1 MSVFEPKAVLALLK
15 NSTAVPPVERC
26 INAWKDSR
34 SHKQNP
40 WPEFQL
46 RWEAEVVEY
55 VQFVWEKTRTR
66 SKKNELNRLAFNVPL
81 LGPQF
86 LPPTYLHVHKRPGEG
101 GVEPVIQ
108 YLKPLNI
115 IHPFYF
121 GCLAQCPQCS
131 SADDTVWEGWTST
144 GARELHGLYCEELA
158 LGTQL
163 RCNICKGSAKDKA
176 ANGTNRSLRN
186 TIATGEVNEG
196 DVKQSYCFA
205 TTSATFW
212 KSWEHWKIPRLEE
225 HVRQLHLLEHKRC
238 MLEYLEDVSTRS
250 EYRNRNTLG
259 MYFGGAGH
267 TTRKSL
273 LQEFSDPNDL
283 LGYGDKVISRD
294 TITDIFVDFS
304 TRTRE
309 NESAKYLRSLSAIC
323 GSLDNTF
330 KTASKATVTNK
341 DGKKMNEL
349 KGGLLSVL
357 NEDNQIMSWRFCQS
371 QTNAEITEVLQG
383 LKNRHDILDVP
394 QPKMMVA
401 DNCCQVRGAVT
412 SAMPMTESKLDV
424 WHFSARYIAAILNAS
439 KSPFQSAVA
448 ADIVDAI
455 LKKHADKGG
464 AAEYQD
470 RTEQEHRLMAAFDKW
485 VAKDVWS
492 VAAQKIPQVHQEQ
505 LKHVQKGCL
514 ERSVQG
520 ISSDGSRIEGSH
532 KGWNSLQ
539 HVQPSG
545 IVMLC
550 ALGHDFV
557 LRRNVRVAFGRARMT
572 PFIKFTHGSHHIHL
586 SHYVAKL
593 YNTLWEK
600 HSTDCSNMRTLPELP
615 DIESGETFGLVTSE
629 NTTTFGGL
637 LVKEETV
644 EMDLAQDFDVGMDD
658 LAFQASHRVIIEEWQ
673 IDPALLQ
680 QPASRAM
687 LPMLPSP
694 TKRKVVSLDSDDDE
708 GDSGSTAKKLR
719 TLVSPSSS
727 VQKCRLIV
735 KLTAQH
741 QVLETSMATFP
752 RAGINNS
759 ITPESSAGIINSI
772 TPESS
777 QRYPAFTSPAPGSTI
792 QSSQHYPAFTSPAL
806 GSTIRLLPNPP
817 SAGIN
822 NSITPE
828 SSTGINDSITPQAA
842 GQTPSQLF
850 FSIATGIDPRS
861 LTIRDSD
868 EFYLFMDMRAEFKWL
883 SYQMTSK
890 RWVLAAEDY
899 NHRLVKKK
907 GKSVV
912 QKNLQ
917 ALLRALGD
925 IKPKL
930 MNKIIKG
937 DYTSKKNGE
946 SFWRRHCS
954 VVPLVKQELGKK
966 PRKAQTCSRCQTI
979 MYPGA
984 ENSPLNHKRSYC
996 ADGVKQVSKDH
1007 GEDLPPWPQPRGIFS
1022 EGRTFHP
1029 HAFLSAVQCIY
1040 EHVFMQGPGDMDM
1053 LETEAFAKLLVSRT
1067 EVHDDGTVLFRLF
1080 KDFIVDPSTPRE
1092 RIVTR
1097 NDKEWLMISYLQ
1109 QN

>member
-15 NSTAVPPVERC
+15 NSTAVPPVEKKSFEKNWTTNVERR

-34 SHKQNP
+34 SHKQNLR
-40 WPEFQL
+40 PEFQL
-46 RWEAEVVEY
+46 RWEAKVVEY

-66 SKKNELNRLAFNVPL
+66 SKKNEPNRLALNVPL
-81 LGPQF
+81 LGPRF
-86 LPPTYLHVHKRPGEG
+86 LPPTYLHVHKCLGEG

-121 GCLAQCPQCS
+121 GCLAQCPQCG

-176 ANGTNRSLRN
+176 ANGTNRS
-186 TIATGEVNEG
+186 EVNEG

-205 TTSATFW
+205 TMSATFW

-225 HVRQLHLLEHKRC
+225 HV
-238 MLEYLEDVSTRS
+238 
-250 EYRNRNTLG
+250 RNTLG

-283 LGYGDKVISRD
+283 LGYGDKTSSL
-294 TITDIFVDFS
+294 IF
-304 TRTRE
+304 RHATRE

-330 KTASKATVTNK
+330 KTASKATMTNK

-357 NEDNQIMSWRFCQS
+357 NEDNQIMSWHFCQS
-371 QTNAEITEVLQG
+371 RTNAEITEVLQG

-401 DNCCQVRGAVT
+401 DNCCQVRGMVT

-439 KSPFQSAVA
+439 KSPFRSAVA
-448 ADIVDAI
+448 ANIMDAI

-464 AAEYQD
+464 AAEYRD
-470 RTEQEHRLMAAFDKW
+470 RTEQERRLTAAFDKW

-505 LKHVQKGCL
+505 LKHIQKGCL
-514 ERSVQG
+514 EHSVQG
-520 ISSDGSRIEGSH
+520 ISSDGSRIKGSH

-539 HVQPSG
+539 RAQPSG
-545 IVMLC
+545 IVTLC
-550 ALGHDFV
+550 TLGHDFV
-557 LRRNVRVAFGRARMT
+557 LRQNVRVAFGWAQMT
-572 PFIKFTHGSHHIHL
+572 PFIKFTHSSHHIHL

-600 HSTDCSNMRTLPELP
+600 HGTDCSNMHALPELP

-658 LAFQASHRVIIEEWQ
+658 LAFQASRRVIIEEWQ

-680 QPASRAM
+680 QPASRAT

-694 TKRKVVSLDSDDDE
+694 TKRKWEHSENNYDYWFSSEQRVGPLLIMFPRCQPAVLAHSKAH
-708 GDSGSTAKKLR
+708 STAPSAGNLNGYFPLVRDKCTGSKGRKANTGPITAVMLLETQQPCLSITWLR
-719 TLVSPSSS
+719 PSSES
-727 VQKCRLIV
+727 SQGYPS
-735 KLTAQH
+735 LTS
-741 QVLETSMATFP
+741 T
-752 RAGINNS
+752 GINNS
-759 ITPESSAGIINSI
+759 ITPESSQCWDQQLNHSRILPALPSIHFTSAGINNS
-772 TPESS
+772 
-777 QRYPAFTSPAPGSTI
+777 
-792 QSSQHYPAFTSPAL
+792 
-806 GSTIRLLPNPP
+806 LLPNPP

-822 NSITPE
+822 NLITPNLALG
-828 SSTGINDSITPQAA
+828 STT
-842 GQTPSQLF
+842 
-850 FSIATGIDPRS
+850 RS
-861 LTIRDSD
+861 LPKPGG
-868 EFYLFMDMRAEFKWL
+868 LQL
-883 SYQMTSK
+883 
-890 RWVLAAEDY
+890 
-899 NHRLVKKK
+899 RLMKKK

-912 QKNLQ
+912 QKNPQ

-925 IKPKL
+925 IEPKL

-946 SFWRRHCS
+946 SFGAAIALLCARETR
-954 VVPLVKQELGKK
+954 VGKK
-966 PRKAQTCSRCQTI
+966 
-979 MYPGA
+979 
-984 ENSPLNHKRSYC
+984 
-996 ADGVKQVSKDH
+996 
-1007 GEDLPPWPQPRGIFS
+1007 
-1022 EGRTFHP
+1022 
-1029 HAFLSAVQCIY
+1029 
-1040 EHVFMQGPGDMDM
+1040 
-1053 LETEAFAKLLVSRT
+1053 
-1067 EVHDDGTVLFRLF
+1067 
-1080 KDFIVDPSTPRE
+1080 
-1092 RIVTR
+1092 
-1097 NDKEWLMISYLQ
+1097 
-1109 QN
+1109 